1 MDRKEK
7 DYNKELTV
15 NSAADTA
22 DGEKVFADT
31 VADETAAN
39 EDITAE
45 IDGFSDIAD
54 GETDDVDEIIDVI
67 TSDDDEVEDEDI
79 REALIE
85 SDEED
90 LNEVIESPYAI
101 DVAIALEDFSDRELL
116 EFYEKV
122 DDEHMAQTLEQMDE
136 DLAQRFV
143 ALLDYKQLIS
153 IFGYM
158 SNDDIA
164 DILGEMPIYRRKDLL
179 RMMKSKDNIEIQSL
193 LLYGEDT
200 AGGIMTTEYIAISRD
215 TTVKETMEII
225 KSIGPR
231 TEVIDS
237 IYVLNGLKELVGV
250 ADLREILSADDETP
264 LSEIMDDNIISVSP
278 EMDQEEV
285 SQIVAK
291 YDLKSVPVLNRK
303 GSLLGIIT
311 VDDIIDV
318 LVEEQ
323 TEDILR
329 MGGASDSE
337 DFDEP
342 VLKSVAK
349 RLPWLLVLLALGML
363 VSSVVGI
370 FEKVVAKLPAVVC
383 FQSLILGMA
392 GNAGTQSLAVTI
404 RALTNEDL
412 TFKEKLGLV
421 SKEGRVALSNGF
433 ILAVVALIVLGLYI
447 YMFKMPNI
455 QSAFAVS
462 ACIGISLIIAMFIS
476 GIMGTT
482 IPMFF
487 KGIGVDPAVA
497 SGPLITTVNDLV
509 AVITYYGLSG
519 IMLIKILGL

>member
-1 MDRKEK
+1 MVRKIDEIK
-7 DYNKELTV
+7 DVGKNKML
-15 NSAADTA
+15 SADESPTDNGIFISNGTA
-22 DGEKVFADT
+22 DG
-31 VADETAAN
+31 
-39 EDITAE
+39 
-45 IDGFSDIAD
+45 IAD
-54 GETDDVDEIIDVI
+54 GEEPDDVDEIIDVI

-200 AGGIMTTEYIAISRD
+200 AGGIMTTEYIAIRRD
-215 TTVKETMEII
+215 ATIAQTIKKIKE
-225 KSIGPR
+225 IGPR

-237 IYVLNGLKELVGV
+237 IYVLNGRKELVGV
-250 ADLREILSADDETP
+250 ADLREILSRDSDDT
-264 LSEIMDDNIISVSP
+264 LRDIMDDNIISVSP

-291 YDLKSVPVLNRK
+291 YDLKAVPVLNRK

-329 MGGASDSE
+329 MGGASASE
-337 DFDEP
+337 DLDEP
-342 VLKSVAK
+342 VFTSVKK
-349 RLPWLLVLLALGML
+349 RLPWLLVLLVLSMAISTL
-363 VSSVVGI
+363 VGA
-370 FEKVVAKLPAVVC
+370 FEEVVACLPILIA
-383 FQSLILGMA
+383 FQSLILDMA
-392 GNAGTQSLAVTI
+392 GNVGTQSLAVTI
-404 RALTNEDL
+404 RSLTNEDL
-412 TFKEKLGLV
+412 TSKEKFRLV
-421 SKEGRVALSNGF
+421 SKEGRVALTNGI
-433 ILAVVALIVLGLYI
+433 ILAFVALFGVGLYV
-447 YMFKMPNI
+447 YAFKVHDI
-455 QSAFAVS
+455 KFAFAVS
-462 ACIGISLIIAMFIS
+462 GCIGISLAIAMLIS
-476 GIMGTT
+476 GVMGTA

-487 KGIGVDPAVA
+487 KKIGVDPAVA
-497 SGPLITTVNDLV
+497 SGPLITTANDAA
-509 AVITYYGLSG
+509 AVITYYGLSRAL
-519 IMLIKILGL
+519 LINLLGLTY